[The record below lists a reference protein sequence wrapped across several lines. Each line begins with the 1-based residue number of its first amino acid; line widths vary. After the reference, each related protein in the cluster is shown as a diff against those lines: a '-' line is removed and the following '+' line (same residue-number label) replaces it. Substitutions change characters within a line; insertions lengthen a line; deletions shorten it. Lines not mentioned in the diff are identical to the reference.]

1 MNIKIICI
9 GKLKEKYWVDAANE
23 YSKRL
28 SKYCKLNLI
37 ELKESKLPSNP
48 SKADEQNVIIKEG
61 EDIARHIKPSEY
73 IVTLEIEGELLSSEK
88 LASKINT
95 LSIDGINDITF
106 IIGGSLGISEDVKKM
121 TNYKL
126 SFSNMTFTHQ
136 MIRVILLEQIY
147 RSYKINRNESY
158 HK

>member
-1 MNIKIICI
+1 M
-9 GKLKEKYWVDAANE
+9 
-23 YSKRL
+23 
-28 SKYCKLNLI
+28 
-37 ELKESKLPSNP
+37 
-48 SKADEQNVIIKEG
+48 
-61 EDIARHIKPSEY
+61 
-73 IVTLEIEGELLSSEK
+73 SSEK

>member
-9 GKLKEKYWVDAANE
+9 GKLKEKYWLDAVSE

-28 SKYCKLNLI
+28 SKYCKLNII

-48 SKADEQNVIIKEG
+48 SKADEINVIIKEG
-61 EDIARHIKPSEY
+61 EDIAKQIKTSEY
-73 IVTLEIEGELLSSEK
+73 VVTLEIEGKLLSSEK
-88 LASKINT
+88 LADKINA

-121 TNYKL
+121 SDYKL

-147 RSYKINRNESY
+147 RSYKINRNENY